1 MKLKQENRHIVD
13 VLFVLALFCVFA
25 ISALMLVMLGA
36 NVYQKTVDDMDHNY
50 NSRTAFSY
58 VTEKIRQNDTS
69 SAVSAGTLDGRPAI
83 LLSQEFDGKLFTT
96 YLYEY
101 DGYLTE
107 LFTGTEPDLGSDIL
121 KAGHP
126 LIPLKDFTLTE
137 VKPSLYRFVLTTE
150 DAENLTLYI
159 STQSEKISN
168 D

>member
-25 ISALMLVMLGA
+25 ISALMLLIIGA
-36 NVYQKTVDDMDHNY
+36 NVYQKTINDMDANY

-58 VTEKIRQNDTS
+58 ITEKIRQNDTS
-69 SAVSAGTLDGRPAI
+69 SAVSIGTLEGHPALI
-83 LLSQEFDGKLFTT
+83 LSQEVDGKLYNT

-107 LFTGTEPDLGSDIL
+107 LFTGSTQDLGSNIL

-126 LIPLKDFTLTE
+126 LFPLKDFDITK
-137 VKPSLYRFVLTTE
+137 VDSSLYRFVLTTE
-150 DAENLTLYI
+150 ESSPITLYI
-159 STQSEKISN
+159 RTNS
-168 D
+168 